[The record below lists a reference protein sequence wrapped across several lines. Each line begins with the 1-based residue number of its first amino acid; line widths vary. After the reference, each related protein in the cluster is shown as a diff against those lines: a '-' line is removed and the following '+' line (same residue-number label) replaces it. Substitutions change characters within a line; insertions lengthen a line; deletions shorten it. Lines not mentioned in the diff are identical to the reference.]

1 MPQLTVGFLLFPGF
15 EVTHSNCRNYI
26 EQSRALI
33 FCFWTCRMK
42 IQCLLAFLQC
52 LDVYGPLEMFGC
64 KPMRAHF
71 NVTFLAERK
80 GPVPSAQE
88 AITLA
93 EHDFSSCPKLDILV
107 VPGTRALDSPCYL
120 GACA

>member
-1 MPQLTVGFLLFPGF
+1 
-15 EVTHSNCRNYI
+15 
-26 EQSRALI
+26 
-33 FCFWTCRMK
+33 
-42 IQCLLAFLQC
+42 
-52 LDVYGPLEMFGC
+52 MFGC

-107 VPGTRALDSPCYL
+107 VPGTHAPDSPCYL
-120 GACA
+120 VNMPEANNNKRLDNVLTVHWKSTEMLQYKCVARYKLRYREFCISGLAVC